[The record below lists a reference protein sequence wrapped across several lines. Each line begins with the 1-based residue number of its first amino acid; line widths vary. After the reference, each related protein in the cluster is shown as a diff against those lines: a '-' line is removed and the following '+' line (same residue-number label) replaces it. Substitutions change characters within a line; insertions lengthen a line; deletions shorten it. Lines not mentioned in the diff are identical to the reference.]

1 MVLVRGCIRRGLAS
15 NGVRFNK
22 TLRYMSPVHAPQ
34 SDARLVIKA
43 PAAVL
48 ARTQPVDPAL
58 LYCLMVV
65 LLPLLAVP
73 AFIALGRSDFFVH
86 HGASVWVQENDAVFD
101 MQNRDC
107 DVLVYGDSTAMTGID
122 PEVVSQS
129 TGFKT
134 CNIAVTN
141 AVLAVTGNLTLDHY
155 LKQNARPKVL
165 VIQLSPDDF
174 QQENRVWKH
183 TIYAEGLLEQLRHG
197 SPEESRRVLLT
208 HPHEAVSFAG
218 YAAGFSAYY
227 AIKDIW
233 FRTTHLRPEE
243 DQVQVRNGFF
253 TPPAPPRTYCDP
265 AAKLTDRSS
274 GAFSRMLADDFRST
288 YTPRSSIV
296 LVDVAP
302 IPSCDNNLAAY
313 ASELNG
319 VTSNSLQALPIGMFN
334 DGRHYTA
341 RGSLVVSSMI
351 ARQVNEAA
359 IDNPSIDDRVREVDP
374 QTIAILR
381 RTSLSR

>member
-1 MVLVRGCIRRGLAS
+1 MNLVLEL
-15 NGVRFNK
+15 
-22 TLRYMSPVHAPQ
+22 Q
-34 SDARLVIKA
+34 D
-43 PAAVL
+43 AAVDVPEVPT
-48 ARTQPVDPAL
+48 ANRVRTQSADPAL
-58 LYCLMVV
+58 LYCLTVV
-65 LLPLLAVP
+65 LLPLLAIP
-73 AFIALGRSDFFVH
+73 LFIGLGKSDFFVH
-86 HGASVWVQENDAVFD
+86 HGASVWVQSNDAVFD
-101 MQNRDC
+101 MHNRDC

-122 PEVVSQS
+122 PEVVSRN

-155 LKQNARPKVL
+155 LQQNARPKVL

-197 SPEESRRVLLT
+197 SPAESRRILLE

-233 FRTTHLRPEE
+233 FRTTYLRPEE
-243 DQVQVRNGFF
+243 DQIKVHNGFF
-253 TPPAPPRTYCDP
+253 TPPAPPRTYCDT
-265 AAKLTDRSS
+265 AAKLTDHSL
-274 GAFSRMLADDFRST
+274 GAFPRMLADDFRNT
-288 YTPRSSIV
+288 YSPRSEVV

-302 IPSCDNNLAAY
+302 IPSCDDNLAAY
-313 ASELNG
+313 TSELNG
-319 VTSNSLQALPIGMFN
+319 ITSNSLQSLPIELFN

-341 RGSLVVSSMI
+341 RGSRIVSSMI
-351 ARQVNEAA
+351 ARQVNEVAFE
-359 IDNPSIDDRVREVDP
+359 NPGIDDRIPETRS
-374 QTIAILR
+374 IAEFQR
-381 RTSLSR
+381 VSFPR

>member
-1 MVLVRGCIRRGLAS
+1 MSVVLERQSAAPREPEGAAARRA
-15 NGVRFNK
+15 
-22 TLRYMSPVHAPQ
+22 PV
-34 SDARLVIKA
+34 KA
-43 PAAVL
+43 H
-48 ARTQPVDPAL
+48 DPAL
-58 LYCLMVV
+58 LYSVMVV
-65 LLPLLAVP
+65 LLPLLAIP
-73 AFIALGRSDFFVH
+73 LFIALGKPDFFVH
-86 HGASVWVQENDAVFD
+86 HGASVWVQSNDAVFD

-122 PEVVSQS
+122 PEVVSRN
-129 TGFKT
+129 TGFTT

-174 QQENRVWKH
+174 QQENRIWRH

-197 SPEESRRVLLT
+197 SPAESRRVLFT

-218 YAAGFSAYY
+218 YAAGFSAFY

-233 FRTTHLRPEE
+233 LRTTHLRAEE

-253 TPPAPPRTYCDP
+253 TPPAPPRTYCDI
-265 AAKLTDRSS
+265 AAKLSDHSS

-288 YTPRSSIV
+288 YSPRSEVV

-302 IPSCDNNLAAY
+302 IPSCDDNLAAY
-313 ASELNG
+313 TTELSG
-319 VTSNSLQALPIGMFN
+319 ITSNSLQSLPIQFFN

-341 RGSLVVSSMI
+341 TGSRVVSTMI

-359 IDNPSIDDRVREVDP
+359 LENPGIDDRVPDTRAVGRLQRVAFP
-374 QTIAILR
+374 R
-381 RTSLSR
+381 

>member
-1 MVLVRGCIRRGLAS
+1 MSLVLERQSAAPREIEEFAARR
-15 NGVRFNK
+15 
-22 TLRYMSPVHAPQ
+22 
-34 SDARLVIKA
+34 A
-43 PAAVL
+43 PAKAH
-48 ARTQPVDPAL
+48 DPAL
-58 LYCLMVV
+58 LYSVMVV
-65 LLPLLAVP
+65 LLPLLAIP
-73 AFIALGRSDFFVH
+73 LFIALGKSDFFVH
-86 HGASVWVQENDAVFD
+86 HGASVWVQSNDAVFD

-122 PEVVSQS
+122 PEVVSRN

-155 LKQNARPKVL
+155 LQQNARPKVL

-174 QQENRVWKH
+174 QQENRIWRH

-197 SPEESRRVLLT
+197 APAESRRVLFT

-233 FRTTHLRPEE
+233 LRTTHLRSEE

-253 TPPAPPRTYCDP
+253 TPPAPPRTYCDT
-265 AAKLTDRSS
+265 AAKLSDRSG
-274 GAFSRMLADDFRST
+274 GAFSRMLADDFRNT
-288 YTPRSSIV
+288 YSPRSEVV

-302 IPSCDNNLAAY
+302 IPSCDDNLAAY

-319 VTSNSLQALPIGMFN
+319 ITSNSLQSLPIQFFN

-341 RGSLVVSSMI
+341 TGSRVVSTMI

-359 IDNPSIDDRVREVDP
+359 IDNPGIDNREP
-374 QTIAILR
+374 ETRI
-381 RTSLSR
+381 LSRLQRVVFPR